1 MESAQQAR
9 IHTGIQDNPPVP
21 DARLKGWTVIV
32 EWEIPGGEKILTRMS
47 SADTP
52 VWEARGYMHEA
63 IGGVWVAAGK
73 GEWDG
78 NGE

>member
-1 MESAQQAR
+1 MASAQQAR
-9 IHTGIQDNPPVP
+9 IQTGIQDNAPVP
-21 DARLKGWTVIV
+21 EARLSGWTIIAD
-32 EWEIPGGEKILTRMS
+32 WKMPGGQRILTRMS

-52 VWEARGYMHEA
+52 VWEARGLMHEG
-63 IGGVWVAAGK
+63 IGGVWAISQT